1 MLAYTI
7 KSVIFLS
14 MMYIPYMLMLRKES
28 FFHFNRILLVCI
40 MLLSLILPLCDFHA
54 LSIEN
59 NPIQHG
65 MTTIT
70 MPTVAIG
77 AGEEMPVSDN
87 TYRVNIILYIYILGV
102 VMIAIWKL
110 VQIYLLY
117 RAIHSC
123 VLWKDKQN
131 GITIYCHAQ
140 DIAPFSWFNTIV
152 ISENDYQNNA
162 KEILCHEIGHNR
174 HYHSLD
180 ILLVNIIETI
190 QWWNPLSW
198 ILASS
203 LRDVH
208 EYEADNEART
218 SGVNIREY
226 QMLLIRKAVGS
237 SSYAFANGFN
247 HSLLKKR
254 ITMLLRSKS
263 NPWMR
268 TKALYIIPVATIAI
282 SVFATPE
289 LNNRVDTIAEKVET
303 SITNKDTNIFSTDKV
318 SGQENT
324 STNEIKEKIAKNA
337 KDSLTAKVE
346 EYTRPAWDTCTW
358 NENDPA
364 TWHEKYKDPQ
374 ADVKPQFPGG
384 IEALDKYLMQY
395 KHLYKTNGPTIWVDL
410 DIEEDGSVIVKS
422 CSFGSWI
429 KVDEKREQIMIKEFE
444 KMYANMPKWI
454 PAQKDG
460 KNVRY
465 NDYHTGFSGVNIDFE
480 RIEPP
485 VISWDD

>member
-162 KEILCHEIGHNR
+162 KEILCHEIGHIR

-364 TWHEKYKDPQ
+364 TWEFTDPQ
-374 ADVKPQFPGG
+374 ADVTPRFPGEKG
-384 IEALDKYLMQY
+384 AFSKYLRQHE
-395 KHLYKTNGPTIWVDL
+395 HLFKEYGPSMWVIFV
-410 DIEEDGSVIVKS
+410 IEEDGSATVKE
-422 CSFGSWI
+422 CGFPLDI
-429 KVDEKREQIMIKEFE
+429 KVDEKKAQNIIKEFK
-444 KMYANMPKWI
+444 KMFANMPKWI

-460 KNVRY
+460 KNVPYRY
-465 NDYHTGFSGVNIDFE
+465 DFSIGGINIDYE
-480 RIEPP
+480 KIKQPEPP